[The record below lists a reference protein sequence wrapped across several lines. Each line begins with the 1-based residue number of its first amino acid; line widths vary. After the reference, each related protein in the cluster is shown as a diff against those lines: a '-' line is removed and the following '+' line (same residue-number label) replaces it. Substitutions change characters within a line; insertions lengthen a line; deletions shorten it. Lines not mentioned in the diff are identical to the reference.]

1 MVYLG
6 ALKRTGLIFSLT
18 LICISA
24 FSQKGTLTGT
34 VRDSSSN
41 NATVPGVTLTVAPG
55 VGTVTDPDGK
65 YSFQVEPGSYTLRA
79 SFVGYEEQTVA
90 LTVSPGQT
98 VNTDFTIQKKNRM
111 LNQVVVS
118 GSRYEKNA
126 AEETISIEVLGPSVF
141 KNTNSVDLADAVQK
155 TPGVNVID
163 GQATIRGGTGFS
175 YGAGSRVAV
184 LVDDLPLL
192 SADMGN
198 SYWKVMPMETAES
211 IEILKGASSAL
222 YGSSALN
229 GVINLRTG
237 WARNKPVT
245 DVTFYSGIT
254 GNPRGKYRK
263 WWSDYSQPFFTGAFA
278 SHRQR
283 IGPVDVVIGANYHYE
298 KSYLESNDQF
308 RYRATFKTRYRPKKL
323 PNLSVGVNGGFMWE
337 RSGRFFLWQDG
348 DTNSFRISDGSNDQ
362 YYFINVDPY
371 IEYFD
376 NKGNTHSLRG
386 RYFRTFRY
394 GSSTTPNSISNLAY
408 LDYQYRKK
416 FVKWF
421 TLIVGATGNYGWMS
435 SNLYPG
441 KRFTIMGAGYTQ
453 LEFKHKRWNAVV
465 GGRVEYNQVDTAYRS
480 TVPVFRAG
488 LNYQP
493 AKYTFLRGSWGQG
506 YRVPTMVERFLDASF
521 AGVGIKPNPGLLAEK
536 GWNAELAI
544 KQGFGFS
551 KFKGFFDFAMFWMEN
566 VNMVEYS
573 FMADNS
579 GFFFKPV
586 NVDRAR
592 IAGFEGN
599 ITGQGKIGPVTIRTL
614 FGYTY
619 NFPVDIG
626 RNPEYA
632 KVGKYTAEMFK
643 QFAKPG
649 SLTDTLFLKYRNRH
663 MVRLDLEAEIYRFTL
678 GTTMYYNSFMEAFDA
693 VLYVFDVETYYKN
706 RMPQKGDYIV
716 DLRAAYQLT
725 EQARISFI
733 VKNATNLAY
742 SNRPGMMNSPISFTL
757 QFRYL
762 LDRNK

>member
-1 MVYLG
+1 MVFLG
-6 ALKRTGLIFSLT
+6 TLKKSGLFLFFT
-18 LICISA
+18 LICVSA

-34 VRDSSSN
+34 VRDSSGG
-41 NATVPGVTLTVAPG
+41 ATIPGVNLTVAPG
-55 VGTVTDPDGK
+55 VGTVTDVDGK
-65 YSFQVEPGSYTLRA
+65 YSFPVEPGEYTLKA
-79 SFVGYEEQTVA
+79 TFVGYDEQTVRV
-90 LTVSPGQT
+90 TVKAGET
-98 VNTDFTIQKKNRM
+98 VNADFTIQKKNRM
-111 LNQVVVS
+111 LTQVVVS

-126 AEETISIEVLGPSVF
+126 AEETVSIEVLGPSVF
-141 KNTNSVDLADAVQK
+141 KNTNSIDLADAIQK
-155 TPGVNVID
+155 VPGVNVVD
-163 GQATIRGGTGFS
+163 GQASIRGGTGFS
-175 YGAGSRVAV
+175 YGAGSRVLI
-184 LVDDLPLL
+184 LVDDLPML
-192 SADMGN
+192 SADMGS

-308 RYRATFKTRYRPKKL
+308 RYRATFKTRYRPKKME
-323 PNLSVGVNGGFMWE
+323 NLSVGVNGGFMWE

-362 YYFINVDPY
+362 YYFFNVDPY
-371 IEYFD
+371 LEYD
-376 NKGNTHSLRG
+376 GKKGSTHALRT

-394 GSSTTPNSISNLAY
+394 GSGSTSNSISNLAY
-408 LDYQYRKK
+408 VDYQYRKK
-416 FVKWF
+416 FIKWF
-421 TLIVGATGNYGWMS
+421 TLIAGATGNYGWMS

-441 KRFTIMGAGYTQ
+441 KRFTIMGAGYAQ
-453 LEFKHKRWNAVV
+453 LEFKYKRLNAVV
-465 GGRVEYNQVDTAYRS
+465 GGRVEHNRIDTAYQS

-488 LNYQP
+488 INYQP
-493 AKYTFLRGSWGQG
+493 AKYTFLRASWGQG
-506 YRVPTMVERFLDASF
+506 YRVPTVVERFLDASF
-521 AGVGIKPNPGLLAEK
+521 AGVGIKPNPTLQAEK

-551 KFKGFFDFAMFWMEN
+551 KFKGFFDFSLFWMEN
-566 VNMVEYS
+566 TNMVEYT
-573 FMADNS
+573 FMFDN
-579 GFFFKPV
+579 GFFFKPI

-599 ITGQGKIGPVTIRTL
+599 ITGQGSMGPVTVRAL

-619 NFPVDIG
+619 NYPVNMG
-626 RNPEYA
+626 QNPTYENAGVYLR
-632 KVGKYTAEMFK
+632 EMFK
-643 QFAKPG
+643 NFDKPY
-649 SLTDTLFLKYRNRH
+649 LPTDTILLKYRNRH
-663 MVRLDLEAEIYRFTL
+663 TVRLDLEADLYRFTL
-678 GTTMYYNSFMEAFDA
+678 GTTLYYNSFMESLDQILYAFD
-693 VLYVFDVETYYKN
+693 VDTYFKN
-706 RMPQKGDYIV
+706 RAPQTGDFIV
-716 DLRAAYQLT
+716 DARLAYQVT
-725 EQARISFI
+725 PQAKVSFI
-733 VKNATNLAY
+733 VKNATNLVY
-742 SNRPGMMNSPISFTL
+742 SNRPGIMSSPISFTV

-762 LDRNK
+762 LDRNQ

>member
-1 MVYLG
+1 MVIAGASKKCGLFLG
-6 ALKRTGLIFSLT
+6 FLFLY
-18 LICISA
+18 ISA
-24 FSQKGTLTGT
+24 FSQKGTVSGT
-34 VRDSSSN
+34 VRDSVS
-41 NATVPGVTLTVAPG
+41 GVTLPGVNVTLAPG
-55 VGTVTDPDGK
+55 VGGVTDVQGN
-65 YSFQVEPGSYTLRA
+65 YSFEADPGEYRLKA
-79 SFVGYEEQTVA
+79 SFVGYDTQS
-90 LTVSPGQT
+90 LPVSVKAGAAVQ
-98 VNTDFTIQKKNRM
+98 VDFLIKETNRM
-111 LNQVVVS
+111 LTQVVVS

-126 AEETISIEVLGPSVF
+126 AEETVSIEVLGPSVF
-141 KNTNSVDLADAVQK
+141 KNTNSVDLADAVMK
-155 TPGVNVID
+155 TPGVNIVD

-175 YGAGSRVAV
+175 YGAGSRVLI
-184 LVDDLPLL
+184 LVDDLPML
-192 SADMGN
+192 SADMGS

-237 WARNKPVT
+237 WARPKPVT

-308 RYRATFKTRYRPKKL
+308 RYRATFKTRYRPKKH
-323 PNLSVGVNGGFMWE
+323 PNLAVGVNGGFMWE

-362 YYFINVDPY
+362 YYFFNVDPY
-371 IEYFD
+371 LEHYD
-376 NKGNTHSLRG
+376 DKGNTHTLRT

-394 GSSTTPNSISNLAY
+394 GSGSTSNSISNLAY
-408 LDYQYRKK
+408 IDYQYRKK
-416 FVKWF
+416 FRKFF
-421 TLIVGATGNYGWMS
+421 TLSVGVTGNYGWMS

-441 KRFTIMGAGYTQ
+441 KRFTALGAGYAQ

-465 GGRVEYNQVDTAYRS
+465 GGRVEHNRVDTAYQS

-493 AKYTFLRGSWGQG
+493 AKYTYLRASWGQG
-506 YRVPTMVERFLDASF
+506 YRVPTVVERFLDASF
-521 AGVGIKPNPGLLAEK
+521 AGVGIKPNPNLLAER
-536 GWNAELAI
+536 GWNAELGL

-551 KFKGFFDFAMFWMEN
+551 KFKGFFDVALFWMEN
-566 VNMVEYS
+566 TNMVEYS
-573 FMADNS
+573 LKFDN
-579 GFFFKPV
+579 GVFFQPV
-586 NVDRAR
+586 NVARAR

-599 ITGQGKIGPVTIRTL
+599 ITGQGNIGPVTVRTL

-619 NFPVDIG
+619 NFPVDMA
-626 RNPEYA
+626 RNPSYEN
-632 KVGKYTAEMFK
+632 VGVYVREMFK

-649 SLTDTLFLKYRNRH
+649 DTLFLKYRNRH
-663 MVRLDLEAEIYRFTL
+663 MVRLDLEADIYRFTL
-678 GTTMYYNSFMEAFDA
+678 GTTMYYNSFMESFDD
-693 VLYVFDVETYYKN
+693 VLYVFDVATYYKN
-706 RMPQKGDYIV
+706 RQPQRGDFILDV
-716 DLRAAYQLT
+716 RMAYQVT
-725 EQARISFI
+725 EQAKISFI

-742 SNRPGMMNSPISFTL
+742 SNRPGMMNSPISFTV

>member
-1 MVYLG
+1 MVIAGASKKCGLFLG
-6 ALKRTGLIFSLT
+6 FLFLY
-18 LICISA
+18 ISA
-24 FSQKGTLTGT
+24 FSQKGTVSGT
-34 VRDSSSN
+34 VRDSVS
-41 NATVPGVTLTVAPG
+41 GVTLPGVNVTLAPG
-55 VGTVTDPDGK
+55 VGGVTDVQGN
-65 YSFQVEPGSYTLRA
+65 YSFEADPGEYRLKA
-79 SFVGYEEQTVA
+79 SFVGYDAQS
-90 LTVSPGQT
+90 LPVSVKAGAAVQ
-98 VNTDFTIQKKNRM
+98 VDFLIKETNRM
-111 LNQVVVS
+111 LTQVVVS

-126 AEETISIEVLGPSVF
+126 AEETVSIEVLGPSVF
-141 KNTNSVDLADAVQK
+141 KNTNSVDLADAVMK
-155 TPGVNVID
+155 TPGVNIVD

-175 YGAGSRVAV
+175 YGAGSRVLI
-184 LVDDLPLL
+184 LVDDLPML
-192 SADMGN
+192 SADMGS

-237 WARNKPVT
+237 WARPKPVT

-308 RYRATFKTRYRPKKL
+308 RYRATFKTRYRPKKH
-323 PNLSVGVNGGFMWE
+323 PNLAVGVNGGFMWE

-362 YYFINVDPY
+362 YYFFNVDPY
-371 IEYFD
+371 LEHYD
-376 NKGNTHSLRG
+376 DKGNTHTLRT

-394 GSSTTPNSISNLAY
+394 GSGSTSNSISNLAY
-408 LDYQYRKK
+408 IDYQYRKK
-416 FVKWF
+416 FRKFF
-421 TLIVGATGNYGWMS
+421 TLSVGVTGNYGWMS

-441 KRFTIMGAGYTQ
+441 KRFTALGAGYAQ
-453 LEFKHKRWNAVV
+453 LEFKHKRWNAVI
-465 GGRVEYNQVDTAYRS
+465 GGRVEHNRVDTAYQS

-493 AKYTFLRGSWGQG
+493 AKYTYLRASWGQG
-506 YRVPTMVERFLDASF
+506 YRVPTVVERFLDASF
-521 AGVGIKPNPGLLAEK
+521 AGVGIKPNPNLLAER
-536 GWNAELAI
+536 GWNAELGL

-551 KFKGFFDFAMFWMEN
+551 KFKGFFDVALFWMEN
-566 VNMVEYS
+566 TNMVEYS
-573 FMADNS
+573 LKFDN
-579 GFFFKPV
+579 GIFFQPV
-586 NVDRAR
+586 NVARAR

-599 ITGQGKIGPVTIRTL
+599 ITGQGNIGPVTVRTL

-619 NFPVDIG
+619 NFPVDMA
-626 RNPEYA
+626 RNPSYEN
-632 KVGKYTAEMFK
+632 VGVYVREMFK

-649 SLTDTLFLKYRNRH
+649 DTLFLKYRNRH
-663 MVRLDLEAEIYRFTL
+663 MVRLDLEADIYRFTL
-678 GTTMYYNSFMEAFDA
+678 GTTMYYNSFMESFDD
-693 VLYVFDVETYYKN
+693 VLYVFDVATYYKN
-706 RMPQKGDYIV
+706 RQPQRGDFILDV
-716 DLRAAYQLT
+716 RMAYQVT
-725 EQARISFI
+725 EQAKISFI

-742 SNRPGMMNSPISFTL
+742 SNRPGMMNSPISFTV

-762 LDRNK
+762 LDKNK

>member
-1 MVYLG
+1 M
-6 ALKRTGLIFSLT
+6 A
-18 LICISA
+18 SA
-24 FSQKGTLTGT
+24 QMGRVSGIVT
-34 VRDSSSN
+34 DSASGK
-41 NATVPGVTLTVAPG
+41 TIPGVNVTVAPG
-55 VGTVTDPDGK
+55 VGGVTDVNGH
-65 YSFQVEPGSYTLRA
+65 YEFNVAPGTYAITA
-79 SFVGYEEQTVA
+79 SFVGYDAKKEMIV
-90 LTVSPGQT
+90 
-98 VNTDFTIQKKNRM
+98 VNADKTAQTDFKITEKNRM
-111 LNQVVVS
+111 LTQVVVS
-118 GSRYEKNA
+118 GSRYAKNA
-126 AEETISIEVLGPSVF
+126 AEETVSIEVLGPSVF
-141 KNTNSVDLADAVQK
+141 KNTNSIDLADAILK
-155 TPGVNVID
+155 TPGVNVVD
-163 GQATIRGGTGFS
+163 GQASIRGGTGFS
-175 YGAGSRVAV
+175 YGAGSRVMI
-184 LVDDLPLL
+184 LVDDMPML
-192 SADMGN
+192 SADMGS

-211 IEILKGASSAL
+211 IEVLKGASSAL

-237 WARNKPVT
+237 WARPKPVT

-283 IGPVDVVIGANYHYE
+283 IGRVDLVVGANYHYE

-308 RYRATFKTRYRPKKL
+308 RYRATFKTRYRAKKNPGL
-323 PNLSVGVNGGFMWE
+323 AFGVNGGFMWE

-348 DTNSFRISDGSNDQ
+348 DTSSFRISDGSNDQ
-362 YYFINVDPY
+362 YYFVNVDPY
-371 IEYFD
+371 LEYSD
-376 NKGNTHSLRG
+376 DKGNSHSLRT
-386 RYFRTFRY
+386 RYFRTYRY
-394 GSSTTPNSISNLAY
+394 GSGSTANSISNLAY
-408 LDYQYRKK
+408 MDYQYRKK
-416 FVKWF
+416 FKKLF

-441 KRFTIMGAGYTQ
+441 KRFTVMGAGYTQ

-465 GGRVEYNQVDTAYRS
+465 GGRVEYNQVDTAYKS

-493 AKYTFLRGSWGQG
+493 AKYTFLRASWGQG

-521 AGVGIKPNPGLLAEK
+521 AGVGIKPNPYLKAES

-566 VNMVEYS
+566 TNMVEYS
-573 FMADNS
+573 FMYDN

-619 NFPVDIG
+619 NFPVDLG
-626 RNPEYA
+626 RNPNYRNA
-632 KVGKYTAEMFK
+632 GVYLSEMFK
-643 QFAKPG
+643 QFNRPG
-649 SLTDTLFLKYRNRH
+649 VLGDTIFLKYRNRH
-663 MVRLDLEAEIYRFTL
+663 MVRLDLEADIYKFTL
-678 GTTMYYNSFMEAFDA
+678 GTTMYYNSFMESFDA
-693 VLYVFDVETYYKN
+693 VLYVFDVDTYFKN
-706 RMPQKGDYIV
+706 RMPDKGDFII
-716 DLRAAYQLT
+716 DARLAYQMT
-725 EQARISFI
+725 EQAKISFI

-762 LDRNK
+762 LDKNN